1 MHDSNNDLE
10 SPGPRHDLLLLP
22 VVVYTTLTHKSLL
35 ARMLFKRYPD
45 GSPLSVVPKSG
56 RVRSPGMGGAGPRGL
71 VASEGAQLELE
82 PVPDAPTA
90 LSGASLTPPD
100 RPLVGSMC
108 HQRHARRLLSQRCDD
123 LRWWATP

>member
-1 MHDSNNDLE
+1 
-10 SPGPRHDLLLLP
+10 
-22 VVVYTTLTHKSLL
+22 
-35 ARMLFKRYPD
+35 MLSGWFPALGRTEEWQGSIPWD
-45 GSPLSVVPKSG
+45 GK
-56 RVRSPGMGGAGPRGL
+56 GAGPRGL

-108 HQRHARRLLSQRCDD
+108 HQRHSRRLLSQRCDD